1 MPSPELGLQIPLDG
15 VQLIEA
21 SAGTG
26 KTHTLATLY
35 ARLVIEARLEVG
47 QILAVTY
54 TRAATAELRERL
66 RSRLRDA
73 LERIERTPDAA
84 PEDAIDRLLHAA
96 LAHESRPALRSR
108 LRRA

>member
-1 MPSPELGLQIPLDG
+1 MTSPELGLRLPLGG

-35 ARLVIEARLEVG
+35 ARLVISARLEVG

-66 RSRLRDA
+66 RAPAARCAVPD
-73 LERIERTPDAA
+73 RTRFRHPCK
-84 PEDAIDRLLHAA
+84 R
-96 LAHESRPALRSR
+96 RSD
-108 LRRA
+108 RRAAARRADE